1 MSIERCLAFLLFF
14 LFFFF
19 TVSNSVLVND
29 RMTGESG
36 AGCKK
41 CSKTL
46 EKGVL
51 LFFQKRIGKMIWH

>member
-1 MSIERCLAFLLFF
+1 MPGFF
-14 LFFFF
+14 AFFFF
-19 TVSNSVLVND
+19 FSLIVSNSVLVND

-46 EKGVL
+46 EEGVL